1 MAQTFG
7 GFKNIS
13 YFYTRNLIDNH
24 MHYPSS
30 EANASEQKEQRI
42 HLRHNLTPA
51 EALLWRALKG
61 RGVGGLKFRRQ
72 QGIGPFVLDF
82 YCPEARLCVE
92 LDGSAHDYRYD
103 YDERRTA
110 YLAQQGIRVIRFT
123 NDQVFTCLEGVV
135 AQILRAAAPHPCRG
149 GVPVGRG
156 GDSNPSTEVTDPTPD
171 PSPCRGGER
180 LRAATPHPCRGGVP
194 AGRGQ

>member
-1 MAQTFG
+1 
-7 GFKNIS
+7 
-13 YFYTRNLIDNH
+13 

-135 AQILRAAAPHPCRG
+135 AQILHAATPHPCRG

-180 LRAATPHPCRGGVP
+180 LRVPLSKSYERLRAATPHPL
-194 AGRGQ
+194 

>member
-1 MAQTFG
+1 
-7 GFKNIS
+7 
-13 YFYTRNLIDNH
+13 

-149 GVPVGRG
+149 GVPAGRG
-156 GDSNPSTEVTDPTPD
+156 GDSNPSAEVTDPNPSAEVTDPILTP
-171 PSPCRGGER
+171 PLVGAGSGCANHYP
-180 LRAATPHPCRGGVP
+180 RAGSVCAQQLPTPVG
-194 AGRGQ
+194 AGCP

>member
-1 MAQTFG
+1 
-7 GFKNIS
+7 
-13 YFYTRNLIDNH
+13 

-103 YDERRTA
+103 YDEQRTA
-110 YLAQQGIRVIRFT
+110 YLAQQGIRVIRFS

-156 GDSNPSTEVTDPTPD
+156 GDRTRRCLTPPCLEKYFFVSLCLCVPLNTKKNPWRVSRRARDGAMIYFSTQTVTT
-171 PSPCRGGER
+171 SRHGACGGG
-180 LRAATPHPCRGGVP
+180 T
-194 AGRGQ
+194 